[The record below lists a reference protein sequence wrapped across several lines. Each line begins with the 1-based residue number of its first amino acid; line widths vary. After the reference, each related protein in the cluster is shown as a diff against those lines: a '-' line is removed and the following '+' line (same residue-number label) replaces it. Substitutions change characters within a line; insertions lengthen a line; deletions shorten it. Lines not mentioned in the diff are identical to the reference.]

1 VTSLPE
7 PLPAAAIDELPDD
20 VGQLK
25 MMVLAERARAERYE
39 HILKLISRTTFGKRS
54 EKLPAD
60 QLALGLEDQGIALA
74 EAEGLMSSR
83 SRWRKAWQGGADVV
97 NLALRA
103 ARCQSIFRASK
114 S

>member
-1 VTSLPE
+1 MNG
-7 PLPAAAIDELPDD
+7 LPDD
-20 VGQLK
+20 VGELK

-74 EAEGLMSSR
+74 EAEGLNELSLEM
-83 SRWRKAWQGGADVV
+83 AEGAAGKRRRREPGTPRPS
-97 NLALRA
+97 LPQLSLF
-103 ARCQSIFRASK
+103 C
-114 S
+114 